1 MSKVRRDKHSIFV
14 KTGGYIFRPIGPS
27 DSPTETSIYAGE
39 TVKANHIGGSLYGR
53 IKKEAVNEIWYSHG
67 CYLDDDC
74 KHIQSTKIFK
84 TPEHFDKFQLLGLMR
99 QPT

>member
-27 DSPTETSIYAGE
+27 DSPETSIYAGE
-39 TVKANHIGGSLYGR
+39 TVKANHIGGSIYGR
-53 IKKEAVNEIWYSHG
+53 IKNESTSELWYSHG
-67 CYLDDDC
+67 CYLDDNC
-74 KHIQSTKIFK
+74 KHIQSTEIFK
-84 TPEHFDKFQLLGLMR
+84 TPNTFDHFQLLGLMR